1 MDLNQLTFEELDKLQ
16 ESLRK
21 QRDHK
26 LALIKKYQEEIDS
39 TPTPIKKPYVGP
51 PISISKIS
59 EFWTRDIKSI
69 VWIDA
74 WKPCFIC
81 GALPKLNM
89 FGKLEKML
97 EVKDAYST
105 FILCYI
111 HGKRLEKY
119 KGIKG
124 KEAKPKLLSSNGI
137 RINFSNLETID
148 KLISALNKMKEE
160 KCQISET
167 PCSV

>member
-1 MDLNQLTFEELDKLQ
+1 MDPNQLTFEELDKLQ
-16 ESLRK
+16 ESLRN
-21 QRDHK
+21 QRDKK
-26 LALIKKYQEEIDS
+26 LALIQKYQAEADN
-39 TPTPIKKPYVGP
+39 TPISVKKPYVGP

-59 EFWTRDIKSI
+59 EFWTRDIKSA
-69 VWIDA
+69 VWVSA
-74 WKPCFIC
+74 WKPCFMC

-97 EVKDAYST
+97 EIRDVYST
-105 FILCYI
+105 FILCYT

-124 KEAKPKLLSSNGI
+124 REAKSKILASNGI
-137 RINFSNLETID
+137 RIDFSNLENVD

-160 KCQISET
+160 KCQTSEM
-167 PCSV
+167 P